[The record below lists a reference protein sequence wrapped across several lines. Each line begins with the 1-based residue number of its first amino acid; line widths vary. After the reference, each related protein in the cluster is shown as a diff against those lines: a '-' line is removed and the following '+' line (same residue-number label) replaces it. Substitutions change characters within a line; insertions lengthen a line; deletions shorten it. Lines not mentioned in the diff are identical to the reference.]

1 MNPGEVLYNIG
12 QDMDL
17 TPKLKM
23 VNNMNFV
30 QFATTNVLEQ
40 FLFAGHIH
48 HSIGTEPSSGFEY
61 RPFLNDAV
69 VLVTGVA
76 VLLPGMGFRD
86 IYSNFGNRSTRRS
99 PASPRWCS
107 RSDAG

>member
-1 MNPGEVLYNIG
+1 MAFFEFLLSVEFR
-12 QDMDL
+12 Q
-17 TPKLKM
+17 
-23 VNNMNFV
+23 VC
-30 QFATTNVLEQ
+30 QQ

-76 VLLPGMGFRD
+76 ALLPGLGFRD
-86 IYSNFGNRSTRRS
+86 IYSNFGNRVDT
-99 PASPRWCS
+99 PFAGFASLVL
-107 RSDAG
+107 AF